1 MCSLGAGGGRTL
13 DSGTLTVASAM
24 AIAEPVSNTDAIK
37 VDIILDN
44 ICFLFLSLIFY
55 QSAVKKAPEYP
66 HCFIFDR
73 VDAASSCLRGPTF
86 ILYACW

>member
-1 MCSLGAGGGRTL
+1 MV

-44 ICFLFLSLIFY
+44 ICILFLSLIF
-55 QSAVKKAPEYP
+55 
-66 HCFIFDR
+66 FI
-73 VDAASSCLRGPTF
+73 SLP
-86 ILYACW
+86 